1 MKHITVL
8 LFWLFSASICAQQT
22 IEALEHI
29 YQVKKGDTA
38 YRIALNHGITVE
50 ELVGANP
57 EIADGKV
64 KKGMFLTIPA
74 PKAKQEPAF
83 QAAAAMQPASIRT
96 AYDHVRVAVLLPLRR
111 TARGLPS
118 SWSSTRDS

>member
-57 EIADGKV
+57 EIAEQVEAQVRENLWKLSG
-64 KKGMFLTIPA
+64 A
-74 PKAKQEPAF
+74 PKPAAW
-83 QAAAAMQPASIRT
+83 AADKP
-96 AYDHVRVAVLLPLRR
+96 VAVE
-111 TARGLPS
+111 A
-118 SWSSTRDS
+118 DDFIDED

>member
-22 IEALEHI
+22 IEAPEHI
-29 YQVKKGDTA
+29 YQVRKGDTA

-64 KKGMFLTIPA
+64 KK
-74 PKAKQEPAF
+74 
-83 QAAAAMQPASIRT
+83 
-96 AYDHVRVAVLLPLRR
+96 
-111 TARGLPS
+111 
-118 SWSSTRDS
+118 